1 MNQLIEEAQ
10 RRIEELAREAEKIH
24 ELIGLLTTEL
34 VQGWRCYH
42 VANSIRQ
49 AYADK
54 RINCMYYFLV
64 TVRVSCEN
72 SVILIL
78 TNLVSEQKRHKT
90 ANIGY
95 LLSQFETWANKTMKF
110 VNFTGNEHFED
121 VSRTSALTLRVLD
134 KNLPKYIS
142 QDRQRVESI
151 RPTIEKLELYRNTVI
166 AHIDR
171 RLINDPASLV
181 VEPLPYQNEM
191 ESAFEIL
198 FGIIKRYSWYLGYD
212 VRFEEHG
219 QGALEDFGYLIGMI
233 QRDNESD
240 AAVCQ

>member
-1 MNQLIEEAQ
+1 MNQLIEETQ
-10 RRIEELAREAEKIH
+10 GSIEELAGEAEKIY
-24 ELIGLLTTEL
+24 ELIGLLTAEL

-42 VANSIRQ
+42 VANSIHQ

-54 RINCMYYFLV
+54 RINCMYYFLT

-78 TNLVSEQKRHKT
+78 NNLISEQKRHKT

-95 LLSQFETWANKTMKF
+95 LLGLFETWANKNMKF
-110 VNFTGNEHFED
+110 LNFTGKERFEN
-121 VSRTSALTLRVLD
+121 VSRTSAPTLRVLD
-134 KNLPKYIS
+134 KNLSKYIS
-142 QDRQRVESI
+142 QDRQQLESI
-151 RPTIEKLELYRNTVI
+151 RPTIEKLELHRNTVI

-181 VEPLPYQNEM
+181 TEPPLHQGEI

-198 FGIIKRYSWYLGYD
+198 FGIIKRYNWYLGYD

-219 QGALEDFGYLIGMI
+219 RGALEDFRYLIEMI
-233 QRDNESD
+233 QKDNKSD
-240 AAVCQ
+240 VAVY